1 MSQRFPA
8 KPFVRR
14 TVTKLCY
21 RPARITLFGER
32 MLHSLPVASPARRP
46 ALPSLVAFGRVFAI
60 STLAASTLALAGCGS
75 KDDGK
80 KPKEIQVGYIVA
92 RQTSVP
98 VTTELSGRTVA
109 SEIAEVRPQVT
120 GIILQRLFT
129 EGSYVT
135 AGQPLYQI
143 DSRSYAAS
151 ANQAA
156 GNLAATQA
164 TVEALRIKAERYK
177 LLADQ
182 GGISRQDAA
191 DALAAYNQARGQV
204 LAQRGALQAARVSLG
219 FTRILAPISGRIG
232 VSSVTKGALVTTSQT
247 DALAK
252 IQKLDPMWVNIQQSS
267 NDYMA
272 LRRALQS
279 GKLAADGT
287 AAVKII
293 LSDGTEWPVEGRL
306 NFADVDVAS
315 GTGTVILR
323 VTVPNPRGDLLPG
336 LFVKARIVQGIV
348 PNGILVPQGAVSRT
362 PRGSATV
369 LVLNAK
375 SEAETRDITA
385 DTPVGTDWLVTSGLK
400 PGDKV
405 ITEGLVGA
413 KPGAKVKA
421 SPAGSPPPAMD
432 GGKSGAPGNG
442 GSTGP
447 GTGKAGQ

>member
-1 MSQRFPA
+1 MQ
-8 KPFVRR
+8 
-14 TVTKLCY
+14 
-21 RPARITLFGER
+21 
-32 MLHSLPVASPARRP
+32 HSHPVAPPIRFS
-46 ALPSLVAFGRVFAI
+46 ALRLAGALAFSAL
-60 STLAASTLALAGCGS
+60 TLAGCSGD
-75 KDDGK
+75 KDQK
-80 KPKEIQVGYIVA
+80 TKPDPMVGYIVA
-92 RQTSVP
+92 TPTQVP
-98 VTTELSGRTVA
+98 ITTELSGRTVA
-109 SEIAEVRPQVT
+109 SQIAEVRPQVT
-120 GIILQRLFT
+120 GLILERLFT
-129 EGSYVT
+129 ESTMVR

-143 DSRSYAAS
+143 DARSYAAS
-151 ANQAA
+151 ASQAA

-191 DALAAYNQARGQV
+191 DALASYNQARGQV

-247 DALAK
+247 DPLAK

-279 GKLAADGT
+279 GKLAADGS
-287 AAVKII
+287 AAVKVM

-306 NFADVDVAS
+306 NFADVDVNAE
-315 GTGTVILR
+315 TGTVTLR
-323 VTVPNPRGDLLPG
+323 VTVPNPRGELLPG
-336 LFVKARIVQGIV
+336 LFVKARVVQGIV
-348 PNGILVPQGAVSRT
+348 PNGILVPQNAVSRT

-369 LVLNAK
+369 LVVNAK
-375 SEAETRDITA
+375 GEAETRDIVA
-385 DTPVGTDWLVTSGLK
+385 ETPVGTNWLVTSGLK

-405 ITEGLVGA
+405 ITEGLVAA

-421 SPAGSPPPAMD
+421 SPAGSPPPTAAGAAAAGS
-432 GGKSGAPGNG
+432 GGGA
-442 GSTGP
+442 
-447 GTGKAGQ
+447 Q